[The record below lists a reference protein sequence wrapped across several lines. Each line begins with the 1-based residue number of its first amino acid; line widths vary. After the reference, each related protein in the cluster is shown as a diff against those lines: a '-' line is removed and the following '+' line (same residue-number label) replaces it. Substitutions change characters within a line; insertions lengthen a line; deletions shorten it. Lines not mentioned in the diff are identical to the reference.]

1 MKLKETAIWDL
12 PRERALANDIKT
24 LSDQELIAIL
34 LRTGNKNLNVLELAN
49 LVLSKLDNLE
59 DLRSLTVSE
68 LTKIKGIGISK
79 ATTIVAAIEL
89 GLRIKN
95 NKKDKKRLLT
105 ASEIYNDAI
114 IDLIG
119 LKQETLIVYYLDV
132 KGNLL
137 CKKEVSKGTTNMI
150 VVDNKQ
156 IFMWAFKYSA
166 TALILVHN
174 HPSGISNPSKE
185 DISCTIKLIKDAKIL
200 GLYILDHIIIG
211 DDYFSMAQKMA
222 HIFK

>member
-49 LVLSKLDNLE
+49 LVLSKLDSLE

-95 NKKDKKRLLT
+95 YKKDKKRLLT

-156 IFMWAFKYSA
+156 IFMWAF
-166 TALILVHN
+166 
-174 HPSGISNPSKE
+174 
-185 DISCTIKLIKDAKIL
+185 
-200 GLYILDHIIIG
+200 
-211 DDYFSMAQKMA
+211 
-222 HIFK
+222 

>member
-49 LVLSKLDNLE
+49 LVLSKLDSLE

-95 NKKDKKRLLT
+95 YKKDKKRLLT

-211 DDYFSMAQKMA
+211 DDYFSMAKKMA

>member
-49 LVLSKLDNLE
+49 LVLSKLDSLD

>member
-34 LRTGNKNLNVLELAN
+34 LRTGNKDLNVLELAN
-49 LVLSKLDNLE
+49 LVLSKLDSLE
-59 DLRSLTVSE
+59 DLRSLSVSE
-68 LTKIKGIGISK
+68 LIKIKGIGVSK

-105 ASEIYNDAI
+105 ASEIYDDAI

-174 HPSGISNPSKE
+174 HPSGISSPSKE
-185 DISCTIKLIKDAKIL
+185 DISFTIKLVKDAKIL

-211 DDYFSMAQKMA
+211 DDYFSMAQNIT

>member
-34 LRTGNKNLNVLELAN
+34 LRTGNKDLNVLELAN
-49 LVLSKLDNLE
+49 LVLSKLDSLE
-59 DLRSLTVSE
+59 DLRSLSVSE
-68 LTKIKGIGISK
+68 LIKIKGIGVSK

-105 ASEIYNDAI
+105 ASEIYDDAI

-174 HPSGISNPSKE
+174 HPSGISSPSKE
-185 DISCTIKLIKDAKIL
+185 DISFTIKLVKDAKIL

-211 DDYFSMAQKMA
+211 DDYFSMAQKIT

>member
-34 LRTGNKNLNVLELAN
+34 LRTGNKNLNVLELSN
-49 LVLSKLDNLE
+49 LVLSKLDSLE

-105 ASEIYNDAI
+105 TSEIYNDAI

>member
-49 LVLSKLDNLE
+49 LVLSKLDSLE

>member
-34 LRTGNKNLNVLELAN
+34 LRTGNKNLNVLELSN
-49 LVLSKLDNLE
+49 LVLSKLDSLE
-59 DLRSLTVSE
+59 DLRSLTVTE

>member
-34 LRTGNKNLNVLELAN
+34 LRTGNKDLNVLELAN
-49 LVLSKLDNLE
+49 LVLSKLDSLE
-59 DLRSLTVSE
+59 DLRSLSVSE
-68 LTKIKGIGISK
+68 LIKIKGIGVSK

-174 HPSGISNPSKE
+174 HPSGISSPSKE
-185 DISCTIKLIKDAKIL
+185 DISFTIKLVKDAKIL

-211 DDYFSMAQKMA
+211 DDYFSMAQKIT

>member
-49 LVLSKLDNLE
+49 LVLSKLDSLE

-137 CKKEVSKGTTNMI
+137 CKKEVSNGTTNMI

>member
-49 LVLSKLDNLE
+49 LVLSKLDSLE

-79 ATTIVAAIEL
+79 ATAIVAAIEL

>member
-49 LVLSKLDNLE
+49 LVLSKLDSLE

-166 TALILVHN
+166 TAIILVHN
-174 HPSGISNPSKE
+174 HPSGISSPSKE

>member
-49 LVLSKLDNLE
+49 LVLSKLDSLE

-166 TALILVHN
+166 AALILVHN